1 MKCSSCQSESTV
13 KNGHTHY
20 GKQKY
25 QCKDCRRQ
33 FVEGGA
39 EWFVTEADKA
49 LIDSL
54 LLERISLRG
63 ICRVCHVSLP
73 WLLAYLKELY
83 ARLPDDLNADLRM
96 PPLAP
101 YLDERLAEE
110 VARLQAANKDTAAWH
125 AYHHPMEEE
134 PAETEDPE
142 PVCAPEVLSEIA
154 LENDLLMNELYEKE
168 RGLRVEFFGVQLDE
182 LWSFV
187 QKKAVKQWVWLA
199 LNPANRQVVALHV
212 GDRGRAGAEGL
223 YAQLPAVFKGAA
235 GFFSDYWAAYR
246 PVFAEED
253 HFGVGKASGLTAYIE
268 RFNGTLRQRVSRLV
282 RKSLSFSKSLENR
295 IGAIKYFICNYNLT
309 RQSLQ
314 F

>member
-1 MKCSSCQSESTV
+1 MKCPACQRENTI

-20 GKQKY
+20 GKQNY

-39 EWFVTEADKA
+39 DWFVNDDDKK
-49 LIDSL
+49 LIDKL
-54 LLERISLRG
+54 LLERISLTG
-63 ICRVCHVSLP
+63 ICRVCQVSLP
-73 WLLAYLKELY
+73 WLLAYLKALY
-83 ARLPDDLNADLRM
+83 AKLPDDLNADLRV

-110 VARLQAANKDTAAWH
+110 ITRLMTVKKNTAAWH
-125 AYHHPMEEE
+125 AYQHP
-134 PAETEDPE
+134 TEDADPE
-142 PVCAPEVLSEIA
+142 ATAPWVMPEIA
-154 LENDLLMNELYEKE
+154 LENDLLLNELYEKE
-168 RGLRVEFFGVQLDE
+168 RGLRVEFFGIQLDE

-187 QKKAVKQWVWLA
+187 QKKKAKQWVWLA
-199 LNPANRQVVALHV
+199 LNPANRQVVALYV
-212 GDRGRAGAEGL
+212 GSRGRTGAAGL

-246 PVFAEED
+246 PVFAEEA

-268 RFNGTLRQRVSRLV
+268 RFNATLRQRVSRLV
-282 RKSLSFSKSLENR
+282 RKSLSFSKSLENH

-309 RQSLQ
+309 RPPLH